1 MHVKTV
7 MERCDV
13 LAGESEDPG
22 QITRPFASESMRRA
36 QEHVAQWMRETGM
49 VVRRD
54 NIGNL
59 RGRYEGA
66 ANSDATL
73 ILGSHLDSVR
83 DAGKY
88 DGPLGVMVAIAAV
101 QRLHDEGKRLPFAIE
116 VLGFADEE
124 GLRFGSTYLGS
135 RAVAGGFDPAD
146 LDRADAIGVSMR
158 EAVHAFGGDPD
169 RIDDD
174 KWRDGRLLGYCEVHI
189 EQGPVLEARN
199 LPVGVVSGIAGQ
211 DRYSLVFKG
220 VAGHAGTVPMDQR
233 HEALVAASLF
243 IETVQ
248 AYARWHEGLV
258 ATVVQLIV
266 QPGAANVIPGE
277 VNLSLDVR
285 HAADA
290 ELVVASHSLLD
301 IASVIAKHR
310 NIGLTITKISEH
322 KAVVCDPALASLMS
336 EAIAG
341 SGITAVPLA
350 SGAGHDA
357 VTMSSLTAVAML
369 FVRCEGGVSHNPAE
383 SVTTADVAVAIDV
396 LGRFLELLSER
407 ASH

>member
-1 MHVKTV
+1 MHVETV

-13 LAGESEDPG
+13 LAGDSEDPG
-22 QITRPFASESMRRA
+22 RITRPFASDSMRRA
-36 QEHVAQWMRETGM
+36 QEHVAQWMREAGM
-49 VVRRD
+49 VVRPD

-66 ANSDATL
+66 ASSDATL
-73 ILGSHLDSVR
+73 ILGSHLDTVR

-101 QRLHDEGKRLPFAIE
+101 QHLHDERKRLPFAIE

-135 RAVAGGFDPAD
+135 RAVAGGFEPAD
-146 LDRADAIGVSMR
+146 LDRADASGVSMR

-174 KWRDGRLLGYCEVHI
+174 KWRGGRLLGYCEVHL

-233 HEALVAASLF
+233 HDALVAASLF
-243 IETVQ
+243 IEAVEG
-248 AYARWHEGLV
+248 YARWHEGLV
-258 ATVVQLIV
+258 ATVGQLTV

-285 HAADA
+285 HATDA

-301 IASVIAKHR
+301 VASVIAKHR

-322 KAVVCDPALASLMS
+322 KAVLCDPALVSLMS

-357 VTMSSLTAVAML
+357 VAMSYLTEVAML
-369 FVRCEGGVSHNPAE
+369 FVRCKGGVSHNPAE